1 MVNYSK
7 GLEPNQKTISVW
19 MIYEAEGCFM
29 IMENL
34 KNTFTYWYTKN
45 EMKKNESNEDK
56 RLSNRWIDIV
66 YKDKD
71 DL

>member
-29 IMENL
+29 IMENFKEHFYLLIHEKL
-34 KNTFTYWYTKN
+34 KWKEIQRWQEFVESKN
-45 EMKKNESNEDK
+45 V
-56 RLSNRWIDIV
+56 IV
-66 YKDKD
+66 I
-71 DL
+71 